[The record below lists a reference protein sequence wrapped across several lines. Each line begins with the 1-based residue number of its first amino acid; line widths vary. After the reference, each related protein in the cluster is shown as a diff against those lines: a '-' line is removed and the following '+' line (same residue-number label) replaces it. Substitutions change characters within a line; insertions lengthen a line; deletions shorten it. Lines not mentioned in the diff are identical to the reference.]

1 LRIGIIYYG
10 TQAKNRGLDQ
20 LAQALLELGH
30 EPFIVSRNK
39 ANAEQVDRLNGVPV
53 IQLPKNP
60 GRLSGLLNFHFPV
73 NLIWTIWIVRLAR
86 KMRWDAIFL
95 RETPLSLPALTAAKV
110 LQVPV
115 YLDMRENLPATYAQP
130 PDHKYVWRM
139 FRLDFLSKL
148 YEKSMLPYFK
158 HIFTSTKELG
168 ENIQKQYGIKPT
180 QQSVLENYPSRVF
193 ISQAQQAL
201 SKKNFACCSNRVR
214 LVFAGGVS
222 ENRGVQDIINALK
235 LIEKKKEDCKVSFH
249 IIGEGPYID
258 TLKTL
263 VRELNLSHSVKFIPL
278 LPPSKVAEALANY
291 DIGVCSYFLNQQTHH
306 TLPGKLFE
314 YMAVGLP
321 VLSSARRPVVRI
333 IEEYNCGT
341 IYHNRD
347 PEEIA
352 SKILYLVK
360 NSELRREMGQRGRGA
375 IINHLNW
382 EENLKTLQNM
392 L

>member
-1 LRIGIIYYG
+1 
-10 TQAKNRGLDQ
+10 
-20 LAQALLELGH
+20 
-30 EPFIVSRNK
+30 
-39 ANAEQVDRLNGVPV
+39 
-53 IQLPKNP
+53 
-60 GRLSGLLNFHFPV
+60 
-73 NLIWTIWIVRLAR
+73 
-86 KMRWDAIFL
+86 
-95 RETPLSLPALTAAKV
+95 RETPLSLPTLIASKG
-110 LQVPV
+110 LQIPV

-130 PDHKYVWRM
+130 PAHKYFWRM

-148 YEKSMLPYFK
+148 YERSMLPYFN

-168 ENIQKQYGIKPT
+168 ENIQKQYGIKPI

-201 SKKNFACCSNRVR
+201 SKKNIACTEHVR
-214 LVFAGGVS
+214 LVFAGGIG

-235 LIEKKKEDCKVSFH
+235 LIEEKKDDCKISFD

-258 TLKTL
+258 SLKRL
-263 VRELNLSHSVKFIPL
+263 VRELELFHSVKFIPL

-333 IEEYNCGT
+333 IEKYNCGL

-352 SKILYLVK
+352 SKILYLAK
-360 NSELRREMGQRGRGA
+360 NKELRERMGQRGREA

-382 EENLKTLQNM
+382 EENLKTLQNV
-392 L
+392 LQKD